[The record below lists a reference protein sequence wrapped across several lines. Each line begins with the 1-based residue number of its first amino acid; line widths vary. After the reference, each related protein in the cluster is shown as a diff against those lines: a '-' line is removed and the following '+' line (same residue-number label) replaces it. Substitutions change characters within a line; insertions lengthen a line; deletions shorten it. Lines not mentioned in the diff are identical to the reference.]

1 MDFENSLISASNA
14 ASMLRRKVAAN
25 QGALDKAVIESNN
38 AKVDQFEQLLKE
50 VGDMNNKVPASL
62 VWHYWQVFEQG
73 LEYRALDEAASVMNL
88 PDDDCLEY
96 WKNFFSTASM
106 DMMIDMGVSF
116 ITFGWSM
123 IILNYIRQWIASE
136 KARLVYS
143 VTDDRAEWLRL
154 SRDSRKLWEGNVLPF
169 WDKEEFQRI
178 NDMVKSI
185 SSIRVQPRT

>member
-25 QGALDKAVIESNN
+25 QGALDKVVIESNN
-38 AKVDQFEQLLKE
+38 AKVDEFEQLLKE

-73 LEYRALDEAASVMNL
+73 LEYKALSEAASVMNL
-88 PDDDCLEY
+88 PDEDCLEY
-96 WKNFFSTASM
+96 WKNFFSTSSM
-106 DMMIDMGVSF
+106 EMMVSMGVSF

-123 IILNYIRQWIASE
+123 IILNYIRQWIAAE

-154 SRDSRKLWEGNVLPF
+154 SRDSRKLWEGDVLPF
-169 WDKEEFQRI
+169 WDKEQFQRI
-178 NDMVKSI
+178 NDMVRSI
-185 SSIRVQPRT
+185 SSIRVAPRT